1 MLGLGPGHARNFAG
15 HSIMKT
21 NIQDPQPKTQNGAL
35 NTQKLT
41 PNHQAPPPSP
51 QITSW
56 KDLEVWSLSHTAVL
70 RIYQITKLF
79 PSDERFR
86 LVDQLCRAAASVPAN
101 IAEGKGRS
109 SLREYV
115 QFLSIARGS
124 VEEVKYF
131 LLLAR
136 DLKYLD
142 PQDYDAI
149 INDYDRVG
157 RMLNGLMT
165 SLRTRLPKTQN
176 LKPKTQHP

>member
-1 MLGLGPGHARNFAG
+1 
-15 HSIMKT
+15 MKT
-21 NIQDPQPKTQNGAL
+21 DIQDPQSKAQNEAP
-35 NTQKLT
+35 NTQKLPPDT
-41 PNHQAPPPSP
+41 QDPAPSST
-51 QITSW
+51 IASW
-56 KDLEVWSLSHTAVL
+56 KDLEVWSLSHSAVL
-70 RIYQITKLF
+70 RIYQITKVF

-101 IAEGKGRS
+101 IAEGKGRN

-157 RMLNGLMT
+157 RMLNGLMA
-165 SLRTRLPKTQN
+165 SLRTRLPNTQHRI
-176 LKPKTQHP
+176 PKT